1 MYMVSIRRINFIK
14 SMHCNSSSYPVIVSV
29 ISNYV
34 NSGEFYSVLNKHKVD
49 FRWSLSKIKAVIF
62 SAIEQHAL

>member
-1 MYMVSIRRINFIK
+1 MCMVSVRRINFIK

-34 NSGEFYSVLNKHKVD
+34 NSGEFYSVLNQHKID
-49 FRWSLSKIKAVIF
+49 FNWSLSKIKAVIF
-62 SAIEQHAL
+62 SAFKQHAL